1 MTDRT
6 FQQHALGLGTQ
17 QAEVQIEIDGAIIY
31 NGTVESVDQ
40 PLPSLPDYDY
50 DVENIAWSWQGD
62 ANSQGDLNYVI
73 TVNSGTVLMANTT
86 ANNPLQDAN
95 IYGRPD
101 IESINEEVYVYPY
114 VSHALIN
121 GLPKELNPY
130 PWRQGQ
136 YWFTLIQGDVLTL
149 TLKTIAAT
157 PPLPEVTESD
167 PPESDPQL
175 S

>member
-6 FQQHALGLGTQ
+6 FQQHALGFGTQ
-17 QAEVQIEIDGAIIY
+17 EAVVQIEIDDTIIY
-31 NGTVESVDQ
+31 NGTVETVDQ

-50 DVENIAWSWQGD
+50 HVENIAWSWQGD
-62 ANSQGDLNYVI
+62 ANFQGDLNYVI

-95 IYGRPD
+95 IYGRLD
-101 IESINEEVYVYPY
+101 TEVIDEEAYFYPY
-114 VSHALIN
+114 VSSALIN
-121 GLPKELNPY
+121 GLPIQLNPY

-136 YWFTLIQGDVLTL
+136 YWFTLMQGDVLTL

-157 PPLPEVTESD
+157 PPS
-167 PPESDPQL
+167 PPVPDPQ
-175 S
+175 